1 MPEMLKFE
9 HPKEQSNIIKVIG
22 VGGGGSNAVTH
33 MYRQGIKGVDFVLC
47 NTDAQALDVSPVP
60 NKIHLGKRQLG
71 AGNIPSVGREAA
83 METITEIRELL
94 EPHTK
99 MLFITA
105 GMGGGTGT
113 GAAPVVASVANELDI
128 LTVGIVTLPFSF
140 EGRKRRQQALEGID
154 ELRKYV
160 DTLLIISNDKLREEY
175 GDMKLTDAF
184 KKADDVLT
192 IASKSIAEI
201 ITVTGYINVDFEDVK
216 TVMKNSGK
224 AIMGS
229 ARAEGENRA
238 IKAIEEAMRS
248 PLLND
253 SNIAGA
259 KNILLYITSGSAEVT
274 LDEVHEITDYIQ
286 SICGDAAEVIWGNGD
301 DESLGNSIAITII
314 ATGFDSGEPI
324 LQEQKRYTRVVDIDG
339 NEISNQQKPQNTF
352 VSSVAPEGRTLLK
365 HALEADLPVKEAAR
379 QDPQK
384 PADAPKR
391 GNQDI
396 IIHKL
401 FDDKSEPIPQDF
413 PATDKETYNALE
425 AETTDEEPISFLIKD
440 ASELPLEVTNDE
452 GTVKI
457 RDTQPDEVVSFRL
470 RDPESERAEIERK
483 SLERQAKLKARSA
496 LLRTNEGI
504 EQLEKQPAFKRKGIS
519 IDPNSESEQLSRYT
533 INNETGKFSLRQ
545 DNPFLHDNVD

>member
-1 MPEMLKFE
+1 MLKFE

-47 NTDAQALDVSPVP
+47 NTDAQALEVSPVP

-83 METITEIRELL
+83 IETITEIRELL

-259 KNILLYITSGSAEVT
+259 KNILLYITSGKEEVT

-301 DESLGNSIAITII
+301 DENLGNSIAITII

-324 LQEQKRYTRVVDIDG
+324 LPEQKRPTRVVDING
-339 NEISNQQKPQNTF
+339 VEISSQSKPQNTF
-352 VSSVAPEGRTLLK
+352 VTPQPEARTPLRHLLEPDNAVTEK
-365 HALEADLPVKEAAR
+365 VKPETFR
-379 QDPQK
+379 TT
-384 PADAPKR
+384 DAPKPA
-391 GNQDI
+391 NPEI
-396 IIHKL
+396 IVHKL
-401 FDDKSEPIPQDF
+401 FEDVIETQPSEGKIADSEPL
-413 PATDKETYNALE
+413 ALSEPE
-425 AETTDEEPISFLIKD
+425 AQNEEPITFRIKD
-440 ASELPLEVTNDE
+440 ASELPLEVTNNE
-452 GTVKI
+452 NAITI
-457 RDTQPDEVVSFRL
+457 RESQPQEVVAFRQAN
-470 RDPESERAEIERK
+470 PESEDMDIARK
-483 SLERQAKLKARSA
+483 SLDRQAKLKARST
-496 LLRTNEGI
+496 LLRTTEGI
-504 EQLEKQPAFKRKGIS
+504 EQLEKQPAFMRKGINIAMS
-519 IDPNSESEQLSRYT
+519 SENENLSRYS
-533 INNETGKFSLRQ
+533 INSEDGKISLRP

>member
-1 MPEMLKFE
+1 MSGMLKFE

-83 METITEIRELL
+83 LETITEIRELL

-259 KNILLYITSGSAEVT
+259 KNILLYITSGNEEVT

-301 DESLGNSIAITII
+301 DESLGKSIAITII

-324 LQEQKRYTRVVDIDG
+324 LPEQKRHTKVVDING
-339 NEISNQQKPQNTF
+339 NEISNQQKPQNTLLTSAAPKGKATLKYTLEDNIT
-352 VSSVAPEGRTLLK
+352 SSEV
-365 HALEADLPVKEAAR
+365 AR
-379 QDPQK
+379 QDQQK
-384 PADAPKR
+384 HAEPSNSKA
-391 GNQDI
+391 QDI
-396 IIHKL
+396 IVHKL
-401 FDDKSEPIPQDF
+401 FDDMPESIAQDQKIAEGESFKTMEAKATDDEPITF
-413 PATDKETYNALE
+413 K
-425 AETTDEEPISFLIKD
+425 IKN

-452 GTVKI
+452 GTIRI
-457 RDTQPDEVVSFRL
+457 RDTQ
-470 RDPESERAEIERK
+470 SEKTLNSSLSNTATEHIQMERK
-483 SLERQAKLKARSA
+483 AFERQEKLKARSS

-504 EQLEKQPAFKRKGIS
+504 EQLEKQPAFMRKGIS
-519 IDPNSESEQLSRYT
+519 IDSGTDNEELSRYT
-533 INNETGKFSLRQ
+533 INNQSGKFSLRQ

>member
-1 MPEMLKFE
+1 MLKFE

-71 AGNIPSVGREAA
+71 AGNVPSVGREAA
-83 METITEIRELL
+83 LETIDEIRDLL

-113 GAAPVVASVANELDI
+113 GAAPVVASVARELDI

-140 EGRKRRQQALEGID
+140 EGRRRRQQALEGID

-259 KNILLYITSGSAEVT
+259 KNILLYITSGSEEVT

-286 SICGDAAEVIWGNGD
+286 SICGDSAEVIWGNGED
-301 DESLGNSIAITII
+301 DSLGNSISITII

-324 LQEQKRYTRVVDIDG
+324 IPEKRQATKVFDING
-339 NEISNQQKPQNTF
+339 KEITNTQKPQNTPIATAPAETPQPIRH
-352 VSSVAPEGRTLLK
+352 VLMPESSKAEAPTHETK
-365 HALEADLPVKEAAR
+365 KTIETP
-379 QDPQK
+379 K
-384 PADAPKR
+384 PNNPEV
-391 GNQDI
+391 

-401 FDDKSEPIPQDF
+401 FDELEPTIPSAVQAPEATSATEPETESE
-413 PATDKETYNALE
+413 T
-425 AETTDEEPISFLIKD
+425 EEPITVKIKD
-440 ASELPLEVTNDE
+440 ASELPLEVTNMDPQ
-452 GTVKI
+452 VKI
-457 RDTQPDEVVSFRL
+457 RDNSPQELPTL
-470 RDPESERAEIERK
+470 RFSNPETEFSHIERNSTDRK
-483 SLERQAKLKARSA
+483 ARLKARSRF
-496 LLRTNEGI
+496 LLSDEGI
-504 EQLEKQPAFKRKGIS
+504 EQLEKQPAYLRKGI
-519 IDPNSESEQLSRYT
+519 NLSENEEEELSRYSV
-533 INNETGKFSLRQ
+533 NKETGKFSLRP
-545 DNPFLHDNVD
+545 DNPYLHDNVD